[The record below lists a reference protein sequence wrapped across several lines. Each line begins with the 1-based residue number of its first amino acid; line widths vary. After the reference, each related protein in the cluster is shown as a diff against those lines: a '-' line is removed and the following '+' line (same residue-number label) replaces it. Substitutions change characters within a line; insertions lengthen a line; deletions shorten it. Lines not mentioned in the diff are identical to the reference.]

1 MRSFK
6 RLQGNLYVCASLG
19 ILLSGCLAQAPSSTN
34 EGSSLV
40 QSQAP
45 TDNGS
50 PVTPDSTPINP
61 NLPNGSIESN
71 NDDIETEIPVGQT
84 PQELGDQF
92 PQLLGQAKQSLA
104 ALPADMLLSFPLGVN
119 TPVLIGDI
127 QDTVPK
133 YEVIGFVD
141 SDGQPSP
148 LIASDLL
155 ALLEQFT
162 PRDSATRQ
170 HGNLL
175 VADIRQ
181 EVRVAQEVQVLNLI
195 AREIDTDEI
204 YVLPN
209 IRVIAVFR
217 DALNA
222 VLNDELRE
230 TNLDVRQIE
239 YSNLP

>member
-19 ILLSGCLAQAPSSTN
+19 ILFSGCLAQAPNSTN
-34 EGSSLV
+34 EGRSLV

-50 PVTPDSTPINP
+50 SVTPDSTPINP
-61 NLPNGSIESN
+61 NLPNGS
-71 NDDIETEIPVGQT
+71 DDIETEMPVGQT
-84 PQELGDQF
+84 PQELGEQF
-92 PQLLGQAKQSLA
+92 PELLGQAKQSLA

-155 ALLEQFT
+155 ALLEEFT

-170 HGNLL
+170 HGNLV
-175 VADIRQ
+175 VADISQ
-181 EVRVAQEVQVLNLI
+181 EFRVAQEVQVLNLI
-195 AREIDTDEI
+195 AREIDTDGI

-209 IRVIAVFR
+209 IRVVAVFR

>member
-1 MRSFK
+1 MHSFK
-6 RLQGNLYVCASLG
+6 RLQGYLYLYASLG
-19 ILLSGCLAQAPSSTN
+19 ILFSSCLAQAPSSTN

-71 NDDIETEIPVGQT
+71 DDIETEIPVGQT

-104 ALPADMLLSFPLGVN
+104 DLPADMLLSFPLGVN

-162 PRDSATRQ
+162 PRDSATRP
-170 HGNLL
+170 HGNLV
-175 VADIRQ
+175 VADISQ

-204 YVLPN
+204 FVLPN